1 VKRLLL
7 VVVAALACSAPAF
20 AAGPPAVNARN
31 YLVVNG
37 KTGEVVAA
45 RGAHQHVPIASI
57 TKLMTVLVALEHA
70 KLTDEVTVRPVAAGV
85 GESSVG
91 LRAGERLTVGD
102 LVEAALIQSANDA
115 AYALAAY
122 VGGGDVGAF
131 VREMNAKGRKL
142 RLRDT
147 HFVRPDGLDA
157 PGEYSSAA
165 DVSRLARI
173 AMRHPE
179 IRDVVRRRSGTI
191 SGGRTLHTWNDLLGA
206 FPGLYGV
213 KTGHTGGAGWCE
225 VAAARGRGYTIYATI
240 LGSPSRDERNA
251 GLAALLRWGLSR
263 YRLTSVIATDRTY
276 ALAQTG
282 YGLAPVRLVAASPRR
297 RAVRV
302 GRPLVA
308 HVVATAAVELPVH
321 AGDRLGVV
329 RVYQGKRLVGTR
341 RLVAARTVERPD
353 LSARVGFY
361 ARHTAKHVWG
371 WFT

>member
-1 VKRLLL
+1 MRE
-7 VVVAALACSAPAF
+7 PA
-20 AAGPPAVNARN
+20 
-31 YLVVNG
+31 
-37 KTGEVVAA
+37 
-45 RGAHQHVPIASI
+45 I
-57 TKLMTVLVALEHA
+57 
-70 KLTDEVTVRPVAAGV
+70 
-85 GESSVG
+85 
-91 LRAGERLTVGD
+91 
-102 LVEAALIQSANDA
+102 
-115 AYALAAY
+115 
-122 VGGGDVGAF
+122 
-131 VREMNAKGRKL
+131 RE
-142 RLRDT
+142 
-147 HFVRPDGLDA
+147 
-157 PGEYSSAA
+157 
-165 DVSRLARI
+165 
-173 AMRHPE
+173 
-179 IRDVVRRRSGTI
+179 VVRRRSGTI
-191 SGGRTLHTWNDLLGA
+191 AGGRTLHTWNDLLGA

-282 YGLAPVRLVAASPRR
+282 YGLAPLELVAASPTR

-329 RVYQGKRLVGTR
+329 RVYQGKRLVGNARARRGADGRAPESWPAGSASTR
-341 RLVAARTVERPD
+341 GTPPST
-353 LSARVGFY
+353 SAR
-361 ARHTAKHVWG
+361 RWG